1 MEFDVVERIVGFIGS
16 DVLLPAA
23 AFLAAV
29 EAADVAAEEEDVAG
43 IEAASETEPLRLVL
57 DDCLLSDAAVGCKN
71 LGIEDFLDNE
81 AEEELVG

>member
-43 IEAASETEPLRLVL
+43 TASETEPLRLVL